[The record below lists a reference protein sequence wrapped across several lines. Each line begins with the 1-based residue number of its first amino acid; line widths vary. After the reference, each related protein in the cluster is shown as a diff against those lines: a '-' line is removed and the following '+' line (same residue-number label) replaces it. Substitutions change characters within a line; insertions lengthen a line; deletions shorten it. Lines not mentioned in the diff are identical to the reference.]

1 MSEHCMNSYTS
12 LVSSVCIC
20 CINYQVYVRILLSSC
35 FSMSFFVFLKLETLS
50 FAIPYSTTCFHSS
63 SCRFTISKTSSYI
76 SVPLCFFALV
86 RSGHPL
92 NVFIVTYLSLNLR
105 CTQFS
110 QPGFPLMCNA
120 ASHACMLFTWKQNRL
135 ADI

>member
-20 CINYQVYVRILLSSC
+20 CINYQVYVRILLLSC
-35 FSMSFFVFLKLETLS
+35 FSMSFFVFLELETLS

-63 SCRFTISKTSSYI
+63 SCCFTISKTSSCI
-76 SVPLCFFALV
+76 SVPLRFFALV
-86 RSGHPL
+86 RSRH
-92 NVFIVTYLSLNLR
+92 VFIVTYLSLNLR

-110 QPGFPLMCNA
+110 QPGFPLMRNA

>member
-35 FSMSFFVFLKLETLS
+35 FSMSFFAFLELETFF
-50 FAIPYSTTCFHSS
+50 FAIPHSTTCFHSS
-63 SCRFTISKTSSYI
+63 SCRFTISKTSSCI
-76 SVPLCFFALV
+76 SVPLRFFALV
-86 RSGHPL
+86 CSGHSL